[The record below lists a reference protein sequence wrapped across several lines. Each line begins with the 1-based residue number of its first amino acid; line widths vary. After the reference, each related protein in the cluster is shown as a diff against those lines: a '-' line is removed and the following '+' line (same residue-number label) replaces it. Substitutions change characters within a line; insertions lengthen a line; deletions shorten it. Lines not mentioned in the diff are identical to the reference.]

1 MAAKAKEDLAN
12 EQARVLSLEQTIQTF
27 KEEAD
32 QTQVSKDS
40 ELQAENELLKYKLMV
55 SEL

>member
-12 EQARVLSLEQTIQTF
+12 EQARVLALEQTIKTF

>member
-12 EQARVLSLEQTIQTF
+12 EQARVLALEQTIQTF

>member
-1 MAAKAKEDLAN
+1 MAAKSKEDLAN
-12 EQARVLSLEQTIQTF
+12 EQARVLALEQTIQTF
-27 KEEAD
+27 KDEAD